1 MPSKYV
7 RKGPPRS
14 VSPLVEL
21 TPEFKHKNYT
31 ETIARMLRNGVCSEE
46 TANAMMGRVEVLV
59 GEEAA

>member
-7 RKGPPRS
+7 RKGAPRS

-31 ETIARMLRNGVCSEE
+31 ETIARMVRYGVCSEE
-46 TANAMMGRVEVLV
+46 TADLMMERVEVLV
-59 GEEAA
+59 GEGAE